1 MNLLNS
7 FKEKSKNPFFL
18 ISTIFWSLV
27 FSFTLIIGIIFSPND
42 IRRTLFPLVM
52 IFGIIL
58 FLLGIALVF
67 FTLKNKIT
75 GKLKKFLLLMGGAAA
90 GFIPGV
96 LLHNLV
102 YGLFILIFGADFW
115 DKTSGG
121 DEPFFFIFAI
131 IICPLVFLIGTIGGA
146 YYLRKNK
153 NKDK

>member
-1 MNLLNS
+1 MNLLNF
-7 FKEKSKNPFFL
+7 FKEKNKNPFFI

-27 FSFTLIIGIIFSPND
+27 FSFILVIWVIFSPND
-42 IRRTLFPLVM
+42 ISHIFLPLLM
-52 IFGIIL
+52 TFGIIL
-58 FLLGIALVF
+58 FLLGIALIF

-75 GKLKKFLLLMGGAAA
+75 GKLKKFLLLMGSAAA

-102 YGLFILIFGADFW
+102 YGLFILLFGADFW
-115 DKTSGG
+115 DKTGGG

-131 IICPLVFLIGTIGGA
+131 IICPLAFLIGTIGGA

-153 NKDK
+153 NKGK